1 MFINVVLAQIQT
13 YLEDVSN
20 AIRIADALNTKMD
33 FLNLFINAIN
43 LFGDLFTVLII
54 LKLI

>member
-1 MFINVVLAQIQT
+1 MFISVVLAQIQT

-20 AIRIADALNTKMD
+20 AIRIADALNAKMD

>member
-20 AIRIADALNTKMD
+20 AIRIADALNAKMD